1 MVVVKKEGIILEK
14 SSNEF
19 ENEGVLNPAVIRVGD
34 SVHIFYRA
42 VSNGNYSSIGYCRLD
57 GPLTLAE
64 RWDRPIMV
72 SEFDYEA
79 HGVEDARIVSIEN
92 TYYMTYTA
100 YDGINARGA
109 LATSKDL
116 KNFTKKGIIVPPIT
130 YSEFVD
136 IAENDGDINIKY
148 YRNHKFYYQEADPEK
163 KMLLWDKN
171 LIFFPRK
178 IDGKFVFL
186 HRIRPG
192 IQLVRVK
199 SLDELTLDFWRD
211 YFHHFHKSIVLD
223 PVYSHEYSYVGGGC
237 PPIETE
243 VGWLLI
249 YHGVEKTP
257 RGLVYSAC
265 AALLDIDN
273 PTKVISRLPYALF
286 SPEYD
291 WEVIGEV
298 NNVVFPTGTALFG
311 DTLFIYYGAAD
322 EQIACASL
330 NLPSLLKELVEN
342 NDEADKSK
350 GKTPEILVLTSYPP
364 RVCGIATYSQDLIT
378 AVTGKFGSSFS
389 IKICALET
397 PSEKHSYPDEV
408 DYILN
413 TSEYRDYQK
422 LTDFINNN
430 DLIKG
435 VLIQHEFGL
444 FDNENDLFGKFLL
457 TLQKPVI
464 LVFHTV
470 IPTPDSF
477 LRVKVKNIIDAVG
490 AIIVM
495 TNNSAK
501 ILINEYD
508 AIKSKIS
515 VIPHGTH
522 LVFHSDRDFLKNKYK
537 LKGKKVLTTFG
548 LLSSGK
554 SIETT
559 LDALPAII
567 KKYPEVVFVV
577 IGKTHPTIIKSEGE
591 RYREML
597 EAKVSALKIG
607 KHVRFINSFMALE
620 ELLEY
625 LQLTDIYLFT
635 TKNPFQAVS
644 GTFAYAMSCACPIIS
659 TPIPHATEVMN
670 RDTGIIID
678 FGSSVQLAQGVIHL
692 LGDEPLRLSMSSN
705 ALQKIVSTSW
715 ENSAIAHAELFK
727 KIIQDK
733 IPLKYNLPKVNIGYI
748 KEMTTDTGI
757 IQFAKINQ
765 PDIGSGYTLDDN
777 ARALIALCMHSKLTS
792 DPQETD
798 LIKTYLNFIDLC
810 QQPNGNFLNYV
821 DQQGNFTEQNNV
833 NLDDANGRAVWA
845 LGYFISLSSILPEKL
860 VSKAIKIIKRAIPHI
875 KDIYS
880 SRAMAFAIKGL
891 YYYNLHSSTKGNI
904 KLIKTFADR
913 LLEMFKHE
921 SSKDWMWF
929 EDYLTYANSSLPESM
944 LYAWLATKDQ
954 AYKEVSVKSFKFLLS
969 KTFKRSGIVVI
980 SNKGWLQKGEI
991 PGNYGEQPIDV
1002 AYTIMA
1008 LGTFYD
1014 NFNEDVYLKKISIAF
1029 NWFLGENRLNQIVY
1043 NPCTGGCYDGIEES
1057 HINLNQ
1063 GAESTISYLLA
1074 RLTIGKYYTCNAN
1087 IKREK
1092 KAIAF

>member
-1 MVVVKKEGIILEK
+1 MIEVKKEGIILEK

-42 VSNGNYSSIGYCRLD
+42 VSTGNHSTIGYCRLD
-57 GPLTLAE
+57 GPLTLTE

-72 SEFDYEA
+72 PEFDYEA

-116 KNFTKKGIIVPPIT
+116 VSFTKKGIIVPPIT

-148 YRNHKFYYQEADPEK
+148 YRNHKFYYQETDPEK
-163 KMLLWDKN
+163 KMMLWDKN

-192 IQLVRVK
+192 IQIVSVK
-199 SLDELTLDFWRD
+199 SLDELTMEFWRD
-211 YFHHFHKSIVLD
+211 YFHNFHTSIVLD
-223 PVYSHEYSYVGGGC
+223 PIYSHEYSYIGGGC

-243 VGWLLI
+243 AGWLLI
-249 YHGVEKTP
+249 YHGVEKTQ

-291 WEVIGEV
+291 WELIGEV

-330 NLPSLLKELVEN
+330 NLPSLLKELVDN
-342 NDEADKSK
+342 NDEVDKSI

-364 RVCGIATYSQDLIT
+364 RVCGIATYSQDLIS
-378 AVTGKFGSSFS
+378 AVTSKFGKSFT
-389 IKICALET
+389 IKVCALET
-397 PSEKHSYPDEV
+397 PFEKHSYPDEV

-413 TSEYRDYQK
+413 TRDYKDYIK
-422 LTDFINNN
+422 LKDFINSN

-444 FDNENDLFGKFLL
+444 FENDEELFQKFL
-457 TLQKPVI
+457 TELQKPVI
-464 LVFHTV
+464 VVFHTV
-470 IPTPDSF
+470 IPKPDSF
-477 LRVKVKNIIDAVG
+477 LRVKVKNIIEAVS
-490 AIIVM
+490 AVIVM

-508 AIKSKIS
+508 SKKSKIT

-522 LVFHSDRDFLKNKYK
+522 LVPHLDRTHLKNKYN

-559 LDALPAII
+559 LDALPSII
-567 KKYPEVVFVV
+567 KKYPEVIFIV

-597 EAKVSALKIG
+597 EAKVSKLKIE
-607 KHVRFINSFMALE
+607 KHVLFINSFMALP

-635 TKNPFQAVS
+635 TNNPFQAVS

-659 TPIPHATEVMN
+659 TPIPHAIEVMN
-670 RDTGIIID
+670 KDTGIIID
-678 FGSSVQLAQGVIHL
+678 FGSSSQLAAGVIHL
-692 LGDEPLRLSMSSN
+692 LSDEPLRLRMSSN
-705 ALQKIVSTSW
+705 ALEKIISTSW
-715 ENSAIAHAELFK
+715 ENSAIAHAGLFK
-727 KIIQDK
+727 KIIQDE
-733 IPLKYNLPKVNIGYI
+733 IPLRYNLPAINLSHI
-748 KEMTTDTGI
+748 KEMTTEKGI

-765 PDIGSGYTLDDN
+765 PDIDSGYTLDDN
-777 ARALIALCMHSKLTS
+777 ARALIAVCMHYKLTT
-792 DPQETD
+792 DPED
-798 LIKTYLNFIDLC
+798 LHLIKTYLNFIDLC
-810 QQPNGNFLNYV
+810 QQPDGTFMNYI
-821 DQQGNFTEQNNV
+821 DKEGNFTEQNKI
-833 NLDDANGRAVWA
+833 NLDDANGRAIWA
-845 LGYFISLSSILPEKL
+845 LGYFISQSSILPEKL
-860 VSKAIKIIKRAIPHI
+860 VSKAIKIIKRAIPNT
-875 KDIYS
+875 KEIYS
-880 SRAMAFAIKGL
+880 SRAMAFIIKGL
-891 YYYNLHSSTKGNI
+891 YFYNMHSHIKANI
-904 KLIKTFADR
+904 KLLQVFADR

-921 SSKDWMWF
+921 SSDDWTWF

-944 LYAWLATKDQ
+944 LYAWLATEEEI
-954 AYKEVSVKSFKFLLS
+954 YKTVSVKSLKFLLS
-969 KTFKRSGIVVI
+969 KTFKKNRIVVI
-980 SNKGWLQKGEI
+980 SNRGWLKKGEV
-991 PGNYGEQPIDV
+991 PGDYGEQPIDV

-1008 LGTFYD
+1008 LSTFYD
-1014 NFNEDVYLKKISIAF
+1014 LFKDEKCLKKITIAF
-1029 NWFLGENRLNQIVY
+1029 SWFLGENRLNQIVY
-1043 NPCTGGCYDGIEES
+1043 NPCTGGCYDGIEET
-1057 HINLNQ
+1057 HVNLNQ
-1063 GAESTISYLLA
+1063 GAESAISYLLA
-1074 RLTIGKYYTCNAN
+1074 RLTIGKYFTCSAI
-1087 IKREK
+1087 IKRDMHP
-1092 KAIAF
+1092 

>member
-42 VSNGNYSSIGYCRLD
+42 VSTGNYSSIGYCRLD
-57 GPLTLAE
+57 GPLTLVE
-64 RWDRPIMV
+64 KWDRPILAA
-72 SEFDYEA
+72 EFDYES
-79 HGVEDARIVSIEN
+79 HGVEDARIVSIDN

-109 LATSKDL
+109 LATSKNL
-116 KNFTKKGIIVPPIT
+116 VNFTKKGIIVPPIT

-163 KMLLWDKN
+163 KMMLWDKN

-192 IQLVRVK
+192 IQLVSVK
-199 SLDELTLDFWRD
+199 SLDELTMEFWRD
-211 YFHHFHKSIVLD
+211 YFHNFHEFIVLD
-223 PVYSHEYSYVGGGC
+223 PFYSHEYSYVGGGC

-243 VGWLLI
+243 FGWLLI
-249 YHGVEKTP
+249 YHGVEKTQ

-291 WEVIGEV
+291 WELVGEV
-298 NNVVFPTGTALFG
+298 NNVVFPTGAVVFG

-342 NDEADKSK
+342 NDEVDKSI

-364 RVCGIATYSQDLIT
+364 RVCGIATYSQDLICAIT
-378 AVTGKFGSSFS
+378 NKFGKSFT
-389 IKICALET
+389 IKVCALET
-397 PSEKHSYPDEV
+397 PFEKHSYSDEV
-408 DYILN
+408 EYILN
-413 TSEYRDYQK
+413 TSDHKDYSK
-422 LTDFINNN
+422 LKDLINNN

-435 VLIQHEFGL
+435 ILIQHEFGL
-444 FDNENDLFGKFLL
+444 FQNEDGLFQKFLSS
-457 TLQKPVI
+457 LQKPVI
-464 LVFHTV
+464 VVFHTV
-470 IPTPDSF
+470 IPNPDSF
-477 LRVKVKNIIDAVG
+477 LRIKVKNIIDAVDS
-490 AIIVM
+490 IIVM
-495 TNNSAK
+495 TNNSAN

-508 AIKSKIS
+508 TKKSKLT

-522 LVFHSDRDFLKNKYK
+522 LVPFSDRNFLKNKYK

-567 KKYPEVVFVV
+567 KKYPEVLFIV
-577 IGKTHPTIIKSEGE
+577 IGKTHPTIIKSDGE
-591 RYREML
+591 KYREML
-597 EAKVSALKIG
+597 EAKVSDLKIG
-607 KHVRFINSFMALE
+607 KHVLFINQFMALP
-620 ELLEY
+620 ELLDY

-635 TKNPFQAVS
+635 TNSPFQAVS
-644 GTFAYAMSCACPIIS
+644 GTFAYAMSCGCPIIS
-659 TPIPHATEVMN
+659 TPIPHATEVMSK
-670 RDTGIIID
+670 DSGIIID
-678 FGSSVQLAQGVIHL
+678 FGSSRQLANGVIPL
-692 LGDEPLRLSMSSN
+692 LGDEPLRLKMSLN
-705 ALQKIVSTSW
+705 AVEKIISTSW
-715 ENSAIAHAELFK
+715 ENSAIAHTELFK
-727 KIIQDK
+727 KVIQDDF
-733 IPLKYNLPKVNIGYI
+733 PLKYNLPLVTLQYI

-757 IQFAKINQ
+757 IQFARINQ

-777 ARALIALCMHSKLTS
+777 ARALIAVCMHYKQTS
-792 DPQETD
+792 DPQD
-798 LIKTYLNFIDLC
+798 LPLLKTYLNFIDFC
-810 QQPNGNFLNYV
+810 QQPNGTFLNYV
-821 DQQGNFTEQNNV
+821 DKEGHFTEQNKT
-833 NLDDANGRAVWA
+833 NLDDANGRAIWA
-845 LGYFISLSSILPEKL
+845 LGYFISESSILPEKL
-860 VSKAIKIIKRAIPHI
+860 VSKAIKIIKRAIPNT
-875 KDIYS
+875 KEIYS
-880 SRAMAFAIKGL
+880 SRAMAFIIKGL
-891 YYYNLHSSTKGNI
+891 YFYNMQSHDKKNI
-904 KLIKTFADR
+904 TLLKVFADR

-921 SSKDWMWF
+921 SSNDWVWF

-944 LYAWLATKDQ
+944 LYAWFATEEEI
-954 AYKEVSVKSFKFLLS
+954 YKTVSVKSLKFLLS
-969 KTFKRSGIVVI
+969 KTFKKNRIVVI
-980 SNKGWLQKGEI
+980 SNRGWLKKGEV
-991 PGNYGEQPIDV
+991 PGDYGEQPIDV

-1008 LGTFYD
+1008 LSTFYD
-1014 NFNEDVYLKKISIAF
+1014 QFKDEKCLKKISIAF
-1029 NWFLGENRLNQIVY
+1029 NWFLGENRLNQIIY
-1043 NPCTGGCYDGIEES
+1043 NPCTGGCYDGLEETNV
-1057 HINLNQ
+1057 NLNQ
-1063 GAESTISYLLA
+1063 GAESAISYLLA
-1074 RLTIGKYYTCNAN
+1074 RLTIGKYFPGGAN
-1087 IKREK
+1087 N
-1092 KAIAF
+1092 